1 MFSTLL
7 EYIAYGLVT
16 LANSA
21 QSEEFII
28 QLLNPFYVVLL
39 RMGL

>member
-7 EYIAYGLVT
+7 EYLVFGLVS
-16 LANSA
+16 LADSA
-21 QSEEFII
+21 QSEELII
-28 QLLNPFYVVLL
+28 QLWNPLYVVLL

>member
-7 EYIAYGLVT
+7 EYIAFGLVS

-21 QSEEFII
+21 QSEELII
-28 QLLNPFYVVLL
+28 QLLNPLYVVLL